1 MLHKMFFLVQLRKI
15 FGCYSAAVGIMGVVM
30 DNGLKK
36 KQPWLLK
43 DELPETT
50 EQTSLLVPKIDQ
62 IQQILGV
69 LYIFDDC
76 SKLKD

>member
-1 MLHKMFFLVQLRKI
+1 
-15 FGCYSAAVGIMGVVM
+15 M

-62 IQQILGV
+62 IQQILGAF
-69 LYIFDDC
+69 YISDD
-76 SKLKD
+76 SGRLTDLETSILSMEP

>member
-1 MLHKMFFLVQLRKI
+1 
-15 FGCYSAAVGIMGVVM
+15 M

-69 LYIFDDC
+69 LYI
-76 SKLKD
+76 SGKLKD